1 LKRAALVVIA
11 ASACIGLFSGC
22 GGPAV
27 LKVTTTTPSVTLY
40 PDNVSMQGITV
51 AATLSEHPFQNIS
64 ISLQGLPAGI
74 VVSPAVLPMIS
85 NGQGAFEI
93 KATTTA
99 GSNALAQ
106 GASQVTYP
114 ITIQAKSGNQQAS
127 VSVNL
132 TIAGQNPNYVPTK
145 LDLPVFEINTDNA
158 APITSKVNYVSGNI
172 NITPQAT
179 STDASF
185 SGTMQIRGHG
195 NTTWSLPKKPYK
207 VKLDNKAGL
216 LGMAPG
222 KTWILLANYDDKS
235 LLRDQV
241 AFEVSRR
248 LGLAWTPD
256 SRFVE
261 LFLNGQYEGNYQLT
275 EEIKIDKNR
284 VNIPE
289 MDDTDISGKSLTGGY
304 LMEVDDRGDPDDILF
319 RTSRGVVFDLHD
331 PDPAAPQQLT
341 YIENY
346 MQQAENALYSS
357 TFTDPNTGYTQ
368 FLDQESFI
376 NWYLVNELF
385 KNNDAVFWSSCWLY
399 KDRSG
404 KIFMGP
410 AWDFDIGAGNINYN
424 GNNDP
429 TGWWLRSNPL
439 PYVQWTKRLFDDP
452 AFAAAVAARWKQLKT
467 TQFDTLSA
475 YIDENAAALSQSQQ
489 NNFERWP
496 ILGQYVIPNAEVAGS
511 YQGEVN
517 YLKSWLTQ
525 RIAWMDSQL
534 DPKEETSPAS
544 K

>member
-1 LKRAALVVIA
+1 
-11 ASACIGLFSGC
+11 
-22 GGPAV
+22 
-27 LKVTTTTPSVTLY
+27 
-40 PDNVSMQGITV
+40 M
-51 AATLSEHPFQNIS
+51 
-64 ISLQGLPAGI
+64 
-74 VVSPAVLPMIS
+74 
-85 NGQGAFEI
+85 
-93 KATTTA
+93 
-99 GSNALAQ
+99 
-106 GASQVTYP
+106 
-114 ITIQAKSGNQQAS
+114 
-127 VSVNL
+127 
-132 TIAGQNPNYVPTK
+132 
-145 LDLPVFEINTDNA
+145 DLPVFEITTDNA
-158 APITSKVNYVSGNI
+158 APITSEVDYVSGNI
-172 NITPQAT
+172 SITPQPA

-195 NTTWSLPKKPYK
+195 NTTWVLPKKPYK
-207 VKLDNKAGL
+207 VKLDTKAGL

-222 KTWILLANYDDKS
+222 KTWVLLANYDDKS

-241 AFEVSRR
+241 AFETSRR
-248 LGLAWTPD
+248 LGLAWTPN

-261 LFLNGQYEGNYQLT
+261 LFLNGQSEGKYQLT

-289 MDDTDISGKSLTGGY
+289 MDDTDLSGKALTGGY
-304 LMEVDDRGDPDDILF
+304 LMEVDTRGDPDDILF
-319 RTSRGVVFDLHD
+319 KTSRGVLFDLHD

-341 YIENY
+341 YIQNY
-346 MQQAENALYSS
+346 MQQAENVLYSS
-357 TFTDPNTGYTQ
+357 TFTDPATGYTQ
-368 FLDQESFI
+368 YLDQESFV

-410 AWDFDIGAGNINYN
+410 AWDFDIGAGNVNYN
-424 GNNDP
+424 GNSDP

-439 PYVQWTKRLFDDP
+439 PFTQWTKRLFDDP
-452 AFAAAVAARWKQLKT
+452 AFAALVAARWKQVKA

-475 YIDENAAALSQSQQ
+475 YIDQNAAALSQSQQ
-489 NNFERWP
+489 NNFQRWP
-496 ILGQYVIPNAEVAGS
+496 ILGQYVVPNAEVAGS

-534 DPKEETSPAS
+534 DPQEKAGPTS

>member
-1 LKRAALVVIA
+1 
-11 ASACIGLFSGC
+11 
-22 GGPAV
+22 
-27 LKVTTTTPSVTLY
+27 
-40 PDNVSMQGITV
+40 VSTQGISV
-51 AATLSEHPFQNIS
+51 SATLSDHPFQNIS
-64 ISLQGLPAGI
+64 VSLQGLPTGVLA
-74 VVSPAVLPMIS
+74 SPAILPMVS
-85 NGQGAFEI
+85 DGQAAFQI

-99 GSNALAQ
+99 GASAFAQ
-106 GASQVTYP
+106 GAAQVTYP
-114 ITIQAKSGNQQAS
+114 ITIQATSGNLQAI

-132 TIAGQNPNYVPTK
+132 TIAGQNPNYVPTTM
-145 LDLPVFEINTDNA
+145 DLPVFEITTDNA
-158 APITSKVNYVSGNI
+158 APITSELDYVNGSI
-172 NITPQAT
+172 SITPQPA

-195 NTTWSLPKKPYK
+195 NTTWALPKKPYK

-241 AFEVSRR
+241 AFETSRR
-248 LGLAWTPD
+248 LGLAWTPN

-261 LFLNGQYEGNYQLT
+261 LFLNGQYQGNYQLT

-289 MDDTDISGKSLTGGY
+289 MDDTDLSGKSLTGGY
-304 LMEVDDRGDPDDILF
+304 LMEVDTRGDADDILF
-319 RTSRGVVFDLHD
+319 KTSRGVIFDLHD

-341 YIENY
+341 YIQNY

-357 TFTDPNTGYTQ
+357 TFTDPSTGYTQ
-368 FLDQESFI
+368 YLDQESFI

-429 TGWWLRSNPL
+429 MGWWLRSNDL
-439 PYVQWTKRLFDDP
+439 VFTQWTKRLFDDP
-452 AFAAAVAARWKQLKT
+452 AFAAAVAARWKQVKA

-475 YIDENAAALSQSQQ
+475 YIDQNAAALSQSQL
-489 NNFERWP
+489 NNFQRWP
-496 ILGQYVIPNAEVAGS
+496 ILGQYVEPNAEVAGS

-517 YLKSWLTQ
+517 YLKTWLTE

-534 DPKEETSPAS
+534 DPQEKAGTTS